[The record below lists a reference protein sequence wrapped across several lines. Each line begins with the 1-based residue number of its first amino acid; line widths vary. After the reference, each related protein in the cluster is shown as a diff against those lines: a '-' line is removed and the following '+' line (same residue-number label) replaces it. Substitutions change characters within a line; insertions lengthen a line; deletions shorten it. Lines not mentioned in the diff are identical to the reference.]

1 MARPKKARLEGE
13 EFATPAEGDVD
24 AISAG
29 VAAFKARFPEEW
41 EALRLCPL
49 QHGLETM
56 IEKLSS

>member
-1 MARPKKARLEGE
+1 MARKARLEGE
-13 EFATPAEGDVD
+13 ANTGNRDVD

-29 VAAFKARFPEEW
+29 VTAFKAKFPEEW

-56 IEKLSS
+56 IEKLNG